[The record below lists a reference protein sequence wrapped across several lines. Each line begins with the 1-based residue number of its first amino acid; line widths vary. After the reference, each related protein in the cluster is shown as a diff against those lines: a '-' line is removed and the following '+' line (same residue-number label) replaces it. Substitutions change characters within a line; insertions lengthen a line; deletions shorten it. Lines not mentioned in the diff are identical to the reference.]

1 MDLNKILLK
10 GFESFSDNVALENK
24 NQIHFIDNELKEKI
38 LPATPARRLEK
49 VDFLQ
54 QKEFCP
60 HLLSS
65 IAPFH

>member
-10 GFESFSDNVALENK
+10 GFESFGDNVALENK
-24 NQIHFIDNELKEKI
+24 MSLNQIHFIDNEL
-38 LPATPARRLEK
+38 LRATARHLEK

-54 QKEFCP
+54 KQFCP

>member
-24 NQIHFIDNELKEKI
+24 NRMSLNQIHFIDNEL
-38 LPATPARRLEK
+38 LRATARRLEK

-54 QKEFCP
+54 KQFCP